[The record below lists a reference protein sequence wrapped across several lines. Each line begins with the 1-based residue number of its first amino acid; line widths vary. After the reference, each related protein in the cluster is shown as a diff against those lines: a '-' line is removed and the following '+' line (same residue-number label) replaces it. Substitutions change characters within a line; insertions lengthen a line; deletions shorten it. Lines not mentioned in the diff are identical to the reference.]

1 MGQIILQISDNLIK
15 KLPAN
20 QSDIEQIFKLGL
32 AEYGVKP
39 DTLKRG
45 KRKNIK
51 DYTVCSMWA
60 GREDMQDST
69 RWVKN
74 RQTQTESRYLL
85 NNRFFNIAKGL

>member
-32 AEYGVKP
+32 AEYGVKH

-45 KRKNIK
+45 KRKSIK
-51 DYTVCSMWA
+51 DYPVCGMWA
-60 GREDMQDST
+60 GRQDMQDSA
-69 RWVKN
+69 RWVKDV
-74 RQTQTESRYLL
+74 RKKHWRHRPEL
-85 NNRFFNIAKGL
+85 